1 LEGLNSSLEGLYR
14 VHVRS
19 GGPFSCARGA
29 AISRVRRCI
38 EEASKDVSHGDQVA
52 KRAIVMQ
59 HKTKRP
65 VQFEI
70 TEVTREALQCAFCGK
85 SVKCM
90 KLQ

>member
-1 LEGLNSSLEGLYR
+1 M
-14 VHVRS
+14 HVRS

-59 HKTKRP
+59 HKTK
-65 VQFEI
+65 
-70 TEVTREALQCAFCGK
+70 
-85 SVKCM
+85 
-90 KLQ
+90 